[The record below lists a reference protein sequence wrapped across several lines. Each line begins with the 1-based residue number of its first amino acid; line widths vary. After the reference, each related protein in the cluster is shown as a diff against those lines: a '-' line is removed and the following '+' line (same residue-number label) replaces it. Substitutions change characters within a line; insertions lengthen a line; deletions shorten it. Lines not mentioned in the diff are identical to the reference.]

1 MADGESL
8 HLRLELVAPRG
19 PVFEGDVEMVVVPA
33 VTGEIGILPRHAP
46 LVAQLAIGQLR
57 ALTGEGKWLTFAVA
71 EGFVKV
77 QFNKVI
83 VLADTAE
90 EASAIDVA
98 RAEKGVERALQRL
111 EMHPDG
117 HCARGRH
124 RRSVPGATCIKA
136 SSQQAESRPD
146 GLLEA
151 HPRTLMAPDTE
162 EPRLSG
168 ARRAPLGRTGDGRRG
183 EELGAQADGR
193 FAARLRAPASCA
205 TCPTSR
211 TCTPC
216 ARSWSIS
223 APWWSST
230 GAP

>member
-1 MADGESL
+1 MADGESVS
-8 HLRLELVAPRG
+8 LRLELVAPRG
-19 PVFEGDVEMVVVPA
+19 RVFEGDVEMVVVPA

-111 EMHPDG
+111 EM
-117 HCARGRH
+117 
-124 RRSVPGATCIKA
+124 V
-136 SSQQAESRPD
+136 
-146 GLLEA
+146 
-151 HPRTLMAPDTE
+151 
-162 EPRLSG
+162 
-168 ARRAPLGRTGDGRRG
+168 RTGTVPDDDLIDPYREQLALKRARNR
-183 EELGAQADGR
+183 LKVAQM
-193 FAARLRAPASCA
+193 AS
-205 TCPTSR
+205 
-211 TCTPC
+211 
-216 ARSWSIS
+216 
-223 APWWSST
+223 
-230 GAP
+230 